1 MPDATSWP
9 IHLRGFGFIV
19 LPFPLAPVPLSHRPS
34 SRIELFCC
42 PRFAMAGT
50 KTRKDSKKAKKEEAK
65 QALVAKLAENFGRS
79 VRIFYAS

>member
-1 MPDATSWP
+1 
-9 IHLRGFGFIV
+9 
-19 LPFPLAPVPLSHRPS
+19 
-34 SRIELFCC
+34 
-42 PRFAMAGT
+42 MAGT